1 METKL
6 LNPPFSQLWP
16 RELHR
21 YFKLIR
27 VTVNKRRGAYTR
39 PGSKRADKF
48 KLGLQ
53 SGSEKT
59 KRGPAHLSTFTLD
72 LAWMRGRAIPQD
84 KRGEHLPDLA
94 SVPDCLLLP
103 EVGGWFSSSQT
114 KLAQKPQLCLF
125 RLLYVVVPS
134 NICVPCTF
142 FKKTPTTLHLLTFL
156 LTAAP
161 SVGSR
166 SSLTQNKGEKQKL
179 ILTDSTL
186 SLINLKRVI
195 VESLAVAGGSFFLV
209 ARSSRSCTLGD

>member
-39 PGSKRADKF
+39 PGSKRAYKF

-72 LAWMRGRAIPQD
+72 LAWMRGGRAIPQD

-94 SVPDCLLLP
+94 SVPDCLLLS

-142 FKKTPTTLHLLTFL
+142 FKKNQNNNP
-156 LTAAP
+156 P
-161 SVGSR
+161 SIDVSAYC
-166 SSLTQNKGEKQKL
+166 SSKRWLPQLPDPKQRRKTK
-179 ILTDSTL
+179 ID
-186 SLINLKRVI
+186 IDRFYVI
-195 VESLAVAGGSFFLV
+195 AYKSEARDCGKPRCCWREFFFFG
-209 ARSSRSCTLGD
+209 C